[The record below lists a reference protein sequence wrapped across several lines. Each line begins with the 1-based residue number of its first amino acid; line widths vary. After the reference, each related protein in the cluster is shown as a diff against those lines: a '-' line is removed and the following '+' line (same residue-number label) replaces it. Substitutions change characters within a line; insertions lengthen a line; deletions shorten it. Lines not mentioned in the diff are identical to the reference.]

1 MNGISG
7 LKQINCLRCFLKRY
21 QNYKNSGI
29 RFMQKKAGERLL
41 MFVLTG
47 HRKNWRALQNVQ
59 GPSFGLQECHVP
71 LHRKTSLI
79 FMKKIRSAIWSGG
92 PFQKRTASMMNM
104 SGK

>member
-47 HRKNWRALQNVQ
+47 HRKIGGLCKRAGSIIRAAGMSCPITPESIAYIYEENKKRNLEWRSISEKEPPA
-59 GPSFGLQECHVP
+59 
-71 LHRKTSLI
+71 
-79 FMKKIRSAIWSGG
+79 
-92 PFQKRTASMMNM
+92 
-104 SGK
+104 

>member
-71 LHRKTSLI
+71 LHRKASLI
-79 FMKKIRSAIWSGG
+79 FMKKIRSAIGVAVHFRKE
-92 PFQKRTASMMNM
+92 PPA
-104 SGK
+104 